1 MATSAEQY
9 CGGEQ
14 IIFIMAIRVNRLLRE
29 ANIGMQTLSEL
40 LKALDYNETIEVTSK
55 IPDDIANVILG
66 LCYEDVD
73 FLKLVE
79 KNANKNVLNQQ
90 SPDFPIKILGK
101 IDLDGVNNSNR
112 INEEKARTEKN
123 LLNII
128 NDHSV
133 LNTPQYDENNS
144 MFWVEELLLLSSKG
158 EAYRL
163 PVAKFDKRKKEPLYS
178 VIIGNNGVGKS
189 IILKEIV
196 DFFID
201 LYAYI
206 NETKP
211 RFSSINNVR
220 LRGVKYHIDGVS
232 CEVIRLGRTFIAK
245 IDGKIAILKDL
256 RLPSIVA
263 CCFGAFDKFPVQKV
277 NGSSQTRYDVPYYK
291 YVGAHVNGNMISSSA
306 IVSRMLFALNEQM
319 DERQRRNISSLL
331 DFIGYDHKVSLI
343 YSLVLRSMRN
353 GIVLE
358 FLTQRVQKDR
368 EYVNLSNEE
377 KNSIVK
383 ELYEFYKSRL
393 LSLKAQACFEIDFDQ
408 NTFVANNE
416 LKSIYKLKQYDLVNY
431 TSVFFYKHGQQ
442 IDSEGMSSGEFAMLA
457 MILSISAAANDN
469 HTLILIDEPELS
481 LHPNWQMTFID
492 NLDRALKNQNCHL
505 MITTHSHMLVS
516 DLPMNRSTVSQWE
529 KGRDG
534 IIVEN
539 QISENTYGWSA
550 EEVLLKVFK
559 TATDRNRYFGERIA
573 KLLEQMGN
581 NTISPKEVADELK
594 DLKEISLHLSDVD
607 PMKMVLNTIIE
618 AYR

>member
-1 MATSAEQY
+1 
-9 CGGEQ
+9 
-14 IIFIMAIRVNRLLRE
+14 MAIRVNRLLRE
-29 ANIGMQTLSEL
+29 ANIGLQTLNEL
-40 LKALDYNETIEVTSK
+40 LKALDFNETIEVTSK
-55 IPDDIANVILG
+55 IPDDIANVILS
-66 LCYEDVD
+66 LCNEDVD
-73 FLKLVE
+73 FLRLIE
-79 KNANKNVLNQQ
+79 KNANKSLVNQQ
-90 SPDFPIKILGK
+90 NPNFPIKILGK
-101 IDLDGVNNSNR
+101 IDLDGIKNSNC
-112 INEEKARTEKN
+112 INEEKIRSGKN
-123 LLNII
+123 LWNII
-128 NDHSV
+128 KDHSV
-133 LNTPQYDENNS
+133 LNTPQYDENNG
-144 MFWVEELLLLSSKG
+144 MFWVEELILLSSKG

-178 VIIGNNGVGKS
+178 VIIGSNGVGKS
-189 IILKEIV
+189 IILREIV

-206 NETKP
+206 NEAKP
-211 RFSSINNVR
+211 IFSSINNIR
-220 LRGVKYHIDGVS
+220 LRGIKYHIDGVC
-232 CEVIRLGRTFIAK
+232 CEVVRLGRTFIVK
-245 IDGKIAILKDL
+245 IDGKFSMPNDL

-263 CCFGAFDKFPVQKV
+263 GCFGAFDKFPVQKV

-306 IVSRMLFALNEQM
+306 IVFRLLFALNGQM
-319 DERQRRNISSLL
+319 DVRQRRNISALL
-331 DFIGYDHKVSLI
+331 DFIEYDHKISLS
-343 YSLVLRSMRN
+343 YSFVQKSKKN
-353 GIVLE
+353 GNVRGVIM
-358 FLTQRVQKDR
+358 QRVQRDR
-368 EYVNLSNEE
+368 EYANLSNEE
-377 KNSIVK
+377 KSSRVK
-383 ELYEFYKSRL
+383 ELYDFYKKSFF
-393 LSLKAQACFEIDFDQ
+393 SNNIQYSFDIEFDSNPFVTNNDLK
-408 NTFVANNE
+408 N
-416 LKSIYKLKQYDLVNY
+416 IYKLKQYDLVNS
-431 TSVFFYKHGQQ
+431 TSVLFYKNGQQ
-442 IDSEGMSSGEFAMLA
+442 IDVEGMSSGEFAMLA
-457 MILSISAAANDN
+457 MILSISAAATDN
-469 HTLILIDEPELS
+469 HTLILIDEPEIS

-492 NLDRALKNQNCHL
+492 NLNRALKKQMCHL

-534 IIVEN
+534 IILAN

>member
-1 MATSAEQY
+1 MAASAEQY

-66 LCYEDVD
+66 LCYENVD

-79 KNANKNVLNQQ
+79 KNSNKNVLNQQ
-90 SPDFPIKILGK
+90 NPDFPIKILGK

-112 INEEKARTEKN
+112 INEEKARTIKN

-144 MFWVEELLLLSSKG
+144 MFRVEELLLLSSKG
-158 EAYRL
+158 DAYRL
-163 PVAKFDKRKKEPLYS
+163 SVGSFDKCKKEPLYS

-211 RFSSINNVR
+211 RFSSINNVI
-220 LRGVKYHIDGVS
+220 LRGVKYHIDGVC

-245 IDGKIAILKDL
+245 IDGKFSTPNNL

-306 IVSRMLFALNEQM
+306 IVFRMLFALNEQM

-331 DFIGYDHKVSLI
+331 DFIGYDHKVSLN
-343 YSLVLRSMRN
+343 YSLVLRSKKKGNVRD
-353 GIVLE
+353 
-358 FLTQRVQKDR
+358 FLIQRVQKDR
-368 EYVNLSNEE
+368 EYVNLSNDE
-377 KNSIVK
+377 KSSIVK
-383 ELYEFYKSRL
+383 ELYDFYKSRL

-416 LKSIYKLKQYDLVNY
+416 LKSIYKLKQYDLVNLIG
-431 TSVFFYKHGQQ
+431 VLFYKRGLQ
-442 IDSEGMSSGEFAMLA
+442 IDAEEMSSGEFAMLA

-492 NLDRALKNQNCHL
+492 NLDRALKKQFCHL

-516 DLPMNRSTVSQWE
+516 DLPMNRSAVSQWE

-534 IIVEN
+534 IIVAN

-594 DLKEISLHLSDVD
+594 DLKEISLHLSEVD

>member
-1 MATSAEQY
+1 
-9 CGGEQ
+9 
-14 IIFIMAIRVNRLLRE
+14 MAIRVNRLLRE

-245 IDGKIAILKDL
+245 IDGKIAILNNL

-534 IIVEN
+534 IIVAN

>member
-1 MATSAEQY
+1 
-9 CGGEQ
+9 
-14 IIFIMAIRVNRLLRE
+14 MAIRVYRLLRE
-29 ANIGMQTLSEL
+29 ANIGMQTLNEL
-40 LKALDYNETIEVTSK
+40 LKALNYNETIELSSK
-55 IPDDIANVILG
+55 IPEDIANVILS
-66 LCYEDVD
+66 LCNEDVD

-79 KNANKNVLNQQ
+79 KNANKNLLNQQ
-90 SPDFPIKILGK
+90 NPNFPIKILGK

-128 NDHSV
+128 KDHSV

-144 MFWVEELLLLSSKG
+144 MFWIENLILLSSKG

-163 PVAKFDKRKKEPLYS
+163 PVAKFDRCKKEPLYS

-206 NETKP
+206 NKTKP

-220 LRGVKYHIDGVS
+220 LRGIKYHIDGVS

-245 IDGKIAILKDL
+245 IDGKFSTPNNL

-306 IVSRMLFALNEQM
+306 IVFRMLFALNGQM
-319 DERQRRNISSLL
+319 DVRQRRNISALL
-331 DFIGYDHKVSLI
+331 DFIGYDHKISLS
-343 YSLVLRSMRN
+343 YS
-353 GIVLE
+353 
-358 FLTQRVQKDR
+358 FVQKSKKNGNVRGVIMQQVQRDR
-368 EYVNLSNEE
+368 EYANLSNEE
-377 KNSIVK
+377 KSSKVK
-383 ELYEFYKSRL
+383 ELYDFYKKSFF
-393 LSLKAQACFEIDFDQ
+393 SSNIQYSFDIEFDSNPFVTNNDLK
-408 NTFVANNE
+408 N
-416 LKSIYKLKQYDLVNY
+416 IYKLKQYDLVNS
-431 TSVFFYKHGQQ
+431 TSVLFYKNGQQ
-442 IDSEGMSSGEFAMLA
+442 IDVEGMSSGEFAMLA
-457 MILSISAAANDN
+457 MILSISAAANDD

-492 NLDRALKNQNCHL
+492 NLDRALKKQICHL

-534 IIVEN
+534 IIVAN

-550 EEVLLKVFK
+550 EEVLFKVFK

-581 NTISPKEVADELK
+581 NTISPKDVADELK

-618 AYR
+618 AYS